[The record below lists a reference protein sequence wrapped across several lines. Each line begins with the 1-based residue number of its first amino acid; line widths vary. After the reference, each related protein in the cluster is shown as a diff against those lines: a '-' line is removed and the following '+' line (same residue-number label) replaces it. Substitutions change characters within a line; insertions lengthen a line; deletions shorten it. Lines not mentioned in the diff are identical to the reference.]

1 MPAVA
6 GCAFYVIG
14 GAIITFVWAELT
26 NCCPGNRQC
35 TSYFGNVGV
44 TNKGGPRMDDLD
56 EQRKIRHGGKPALQ
70 IALMRD
76 VMPIVALIAALAA
89 MFWQVQG

>member
-1 MPAVA
+1 
-6 GCAFYVIG
+6 
-14 GAIITFVWAELT
+14 
-26 NCCPGNRQC
+26 
-35 TSYFGNVGV
+35 
-44 TNKGGPRMDDLD
+44 MDDLD
-56 EQRKIRHGGKPALQ
+56 EQRRIRHGGKPALQ